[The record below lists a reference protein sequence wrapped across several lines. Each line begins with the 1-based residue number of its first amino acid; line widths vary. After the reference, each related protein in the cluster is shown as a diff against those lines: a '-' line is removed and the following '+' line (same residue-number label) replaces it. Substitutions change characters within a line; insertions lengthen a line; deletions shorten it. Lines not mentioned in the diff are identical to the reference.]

1 MFVMPREFSPKW
13 ERSAYNYYDLAYRTS
28 KKQVEAEY
36 NRLMKEATRRL
47 EALNRSN
54 NETAQR
60 MYREYKDILEAKP
73 QDFKQQVKS
82 TIALEKFIS
91 TPFSKVT
98 NIYKAQK
105 QTVETL
111 QSKGYSF
118 VSQRNL
124 KDFGR
129 FMEYMRNAH
138 GMRRGG
144 SGSVM
149 EFLSERGKV
158 GNNPEKLYEAF
169 EKWAEE
175 NDVEM

>member
-1 MFVMPREFSPKW
+1 MPREVKPRW
-13 ERSAYNYYDLAYRTS
+13 ERSAYNYYNLAYRTS
-28 KKQVEAEY
+28 KRSVNNEY
-36 NRLMKEATRRL
+36 AKLMTEATRRL
-47 EALNRSN
+47 TALSRSK
-54 NETAQR
+54 NETAQK

-73 QDFKQQVKS
+73 QDYKQKVKA

-98 NIYKAQK
+98 NIYKAQR
-105 QTVETL
+105 QTVQTL
-111 QSKGYSF
+111 QAQGYSF

-124 KDFGR
+124 ADFGR

-158 GNNPEKLYEAF
+158 GSNPEKLYEAF
-169 EKWAEE
+169 EKWANE

>member
-1 MFVMPREFSPKW
+1 MPREVKPKW
-13 ERSAYNYYDLAYRTS
+13 ERSYYNYYNLAYRTS
-28 KKQVEAEY
+28 KSAVDNEY
-36 NRLMKEATRRL
+36 KKLMSEATRRL
-47 EALNRSN
+47 SALGRSK

-60 MYREYKDILEAKP
+60 MYRAYKDILDAKP
-73 QDFKQQVKS
+73 QDFKQKVKAV
-82 TIALEKFIS
+82 IVLEKFIS

-98 NIYKAQK
+98 NIYKAQRK
-105 QTVETL
+105 TIETL
-111 QSKGYSF
+111 QSKGYTF
-118 VSQRNL
+118 ITERNIE
-124 KDFGR
+124 DFGR

-158 GNNPEKLYEAF
+158 GSNPEKLYEAF

>member
-1 MFVMPREFSPKW
+1 MARPFIPKW
-13 ERSAYNYYDLAYRTS
+13 ERSEYNYYNLAYNKTKR
-28 KKQVEAEY
+28 QVSAEY
-36 NRLMKEATRRL
+36 SRLFKESQRRL
-47 EALNRSN
+47 EALGRSKN
-54 NETAQR
+54 DTAQR
-60 MYREYKDILEAKP
+60 IYREYKDILVAVP
-73 QDFKQQVKS
+73 SNYKQKVK
-82 TIALEKFIS
+82 TMIALERFVS

-98 NIYKAQK
+98 NIYKAQR
-105 QTVETL
+105 QTLETL
-111 QSKGYSF
+111 QGKGYSF

-158 GNNPEKLYEAF
+158 GSNPEKLYEAF
-169 EKWAEE
+169 EKWAED
-175 NDVEM
+175 NDVEI

>member
-1 MFVMPREFSPKW
+1 MPRETKPKW
-13 ERSAYNYYDLAYRTS
+13 ERSYYNYYNLAYRES
-28 KKQVEAEY
+28 KQAVKAEY
-36 NRLMKEATRRL
+36 NKLYKEAERRL
-47 EALNRSN
+47 NALGASK

-73 QDFKQQVKS
+73 QDYKQQVKT

-98 NIYKAQK
+98 NIYKAQR

-111 QSKGYSF
+111 QSRGYGF
-118 VSQRNL
+118 VNQRNL

-149 EFLSERGKV
+149 EFLSERGKI
-158 GNNPEKLYEAF
+158 GSNPEKLFEAF
-169 EKWAEE
+169 TKWADE

>member
-1 MFVMPREFSPKW
+1 MPRETKPKW
-13 ERSAYNYYDLAYRTS
+13 DRSAYNYYNLAYRES
-28 KKQVEAEY
+28 KTAVKAEY
-36 NRLMKEATRRL
+36 NKLYKEAERRL
-47 EALNRSN
+47 NALGESKND
-54 NETAQR
+54 TAQR
-60 MYREYKDILEAKP
+60 MYREYKDILEVKP
-73 QDFKQQVKS
+73 QDYKQQVKS
-82 TIALEKFIS
+82 MIVLEKFIS

-98 NIYKAQK
+98 NIYKAQR
-105 QTVETL
+105 QAVETL
-111 QSKGYSF
+111 QGKGYSF

-158 GNNPEKLYEAF
+158 GSNPEKLYEAF

-175 NDVEM
+175 NDVEI

>member
-1 MFVMPREFSPKW
+1 MPREVKPKW
-13 ERSAYNYYDLAYRTS
+13 ERSYYNYYNLAYRTS
-28 KKQVEAEY
+28 KSTVESEY
-36 NRLMKEATRRL
+36 NKLMTEATRRL
-47 EALNRSN
+47 GALERSK

-73 QDFKQQVKS
+73 QDFKQKVKA

-105 QTVETL
+105 QTIETL
-111 QSKGYSF
+111 QGKGYGF
-118 VSQRNL
+118 VTERNL

-158 GNNPEKLYEAF
+158 GSNPEKLYEAF
-169 EKWAEE
+169 TKWADE